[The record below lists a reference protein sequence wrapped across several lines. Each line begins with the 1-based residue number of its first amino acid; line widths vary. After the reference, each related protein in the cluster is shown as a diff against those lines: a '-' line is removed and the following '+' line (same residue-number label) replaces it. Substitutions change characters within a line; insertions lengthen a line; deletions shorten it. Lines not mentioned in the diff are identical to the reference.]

1 MQCEILT
8 SGRHNAILA
17 PALKEKM
24 LRNAPGSVRD
34 SIVEFL
40 STTTSAS
47 IHEIQEAVESR
58 LGRVSASSVRSYLN
72 LNVPEVF
79 ERIDRGSYRLS
90 VPSSP
95 SVDSPEDQPVIRHG
109 LATLYQADCFDW
121 LRAQASQSIHAVV
134 TDPPY
139 GLIEYSSKE
148 QDKLR
153 SGRGGVWR
161 IPPSF
166 DGHLRAPLP
175 RFTVLTEDDR
185 KAMRLFFYDFAQLLV
200 RVVVPGANIVVASNP
215 LLAHVVANA
224 MSEAGLE
231 LRGYITRLVM
241 TMRGGDRPK
250 NAHEEF
256 PDVSVMPRSMH
267 EPWVVL
273 RKPLDG
279 RVQDNLRKW
288 GTGGFRRPSKDR
300 PFGDVIRSH
309 PTPATERR
317 IAEHPSLKP
326 QEFLRKLV
334 RGSLPLGKGVVL
346 DPFAGSGSTLAAAN
360 AVGYESL
367 GVERDPAY
375 VQLADRSIPLLEK
388 VPVKSE
394 D

>member
-1 MQCEILT
+1 
-8 SGRHNAILA
+8 
-17 PALKEKM
+17 M

-40 STTTSAS
+40 ATTTSAS

-58 LGRVSASSVRSYLN
+58 LGNVSASSVRSYLN

-79 ERIDRGSYRLS
+79 ERIDRGLYRLS
-90 VPSSP
+90 IPSTLP
-95 SVDSPEDQPVIRHG
+95 IGEKRDHPVIRHG
-109 LATLYQADCFDW
+109 LASLHHVDCFDW
-121 LRAQASQSIHAVV
+121 LRAQPSQSIHAVV

-139 GLIEYSSKE
+139 GLIEYTSKE

-166 DGHLRAPLP
+166 DGHQRAPLP

-185 KAMRLFFYDFAQLLV
+185 KAMRLFFYDFAQLLA

-215 LLAHVVANA
+215 LLAHVVATA

-273 RKPLDG
+273 RRPLDG

-309 PTPATERR
+309 PTPAAEKR
-317 IAEHPSLKP
+317 IAPHPSLKP
-326 QEFLRKLV
+326 QEFLRRLV

-375 VQLADRSIPLLEK
+375 VQLANRSIPLLEK
-388 VPVKSE
+388 IQVKSE